1 MQTVKITGKVTA
13 DAVNKL
19 IPPLKAGGPI
29 PAIAWIAKDAP
40 NQLVQAQIDQSEG
53 NNVQLTL
60 SEWDK
65 PVTVTKPAM

>member
-1 MQTVKITGKVTA
+1 
-13 DAVNKL
+13 
-19 IPPLKAGGPI
+19 
-29 PAIAWIAKDAP
+29 
-40 NQLVQAQIDQSEG
+40 VQAQIDQSEG